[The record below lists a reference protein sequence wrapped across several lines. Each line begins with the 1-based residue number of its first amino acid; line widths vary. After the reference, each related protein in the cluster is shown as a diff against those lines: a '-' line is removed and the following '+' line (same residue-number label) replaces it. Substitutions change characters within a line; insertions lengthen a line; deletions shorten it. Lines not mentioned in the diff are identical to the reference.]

1 MTRHNREFHELSEE
15 ERRDVLE
22 ARALMCFSV
31 SGSVPGAC
39 PHCGA
44 MFASARSA
52 LRLVRSSKKCLAL
65 RSALGHLAAVQR
77 PDPSAPAPDRT

>member
-52 LRLVRSSKKCLAL
+52 LRHVRSSKKCLAM
-65 RSALGHLAAVQR
+65 RSALLAAPNV
-77 PDPSAPAPDRT
+77 PGPSPAAASAAR